1 MCRPSSAVVAALL
14 LLPALSVRAQVA
26 RDTTL
31 ANGLQVYVAESHRVP
46 EAMVTVVVRTGAFTQ
61 DAKQDGVAHMYE
73 HLLFHSYPR
82 GMDALNRET
91 YNIDGGYNGETTA
104 DYVDFYMELPSSHV
118 ADAIKILGRLVRN
131 ARFSES
137 NVKAERPIVLD
148 ELARD
153 ASTLRSRI
161 ERQVLERLWGQSWS
175 RVDVGGDSATVSGLS
190 PEILQSQ
197 YSIYYV
203 PNNVA
208 LIVSG
213 DVSAKDVWKA
223 AADVFGDWP
232 RGPEPPAPGPYPPL
246 ERSSF
251 LLLAAPVP
259 DVTVIVASQG
269 PSYTPSD
276 SDAVPVDLLT
286 GLINQPASAFQSR
299 LVGNGLFTSVTAS
312 YQGHRHDGT
321 IEIAASAP
329 LEHGQQAVLA
339 LLNELEVI
347 DGMSGITEEDIGYAR
362 RALVVAEAIN
372 DQDPHRLAEDLA
384 SWWGGPGIGA
394 YDAYDRQLAT
404 LHVSDVARV
413 AAKYVVQR
421 PHVVGIL
428 APRPFLEALR
438 ARLASGNG
446 GQP

>member
-1 MCRPSSAVVAALL
+1 MCRPPSAAFAVLL
-14 LLPALSVRAQVA
+14 LLPTLSARAQVA

-46 EAMVTVVVRTGAFTQ
+46 EAMVNVVVRTGAFTQ
-61 DAKQDGVAHMYE
+61 DAQQDGLAHMYE

-82 GMDALNRET
+82 GLDALNRET
-91 YNIDGGYNGETTA
+91 YSIDGDYNGGTTE
-104 DYVDFYMELPSSHV
+104 DYVDFHIELPAAHV
-118 ADAIKILGRLVRN
+118 ADAIKILGRLIRN

-137 NVKAERPIVLD
+137 SVKAERPIVLN
-148 ELARD
+148 ELAGN

-161 ERQVLERLWGQSWS
+161 ERQVRERLWGQSWS
-175 RVDVGGDSATVSGLS
+175 RVDVGGDSATVSALTTAT
-190 PEILQSQ
+190 LQSQ
-197 YSIYYV
+197 YAVYYV
-203 PNNVA
+203 PNNMA

-223 AADVFGDWP
+223 AADAFGDWP
-232 RGPEPPAPGPYPPL
+232 RGAEPPAPGPYASL

-259 DVTVIVASQG
+259 DVTVFVASQG
-269 PSYTPSD
+269 PSYTPAD
-276 SDAVPVDLLT
+276 SDAVPVYLLT
-286 GLINQPASAFQSR
+286 GLINQSASAFQSR
-299 LVGNGLFTSVTAS
+299 LVGNGLFTSLTAS
-312 YQGHRHDGT
+312 YAGHRHDGT

-339 LLNELEVI
+339 LLNELEVM
-347 DGMSGITEEDIGYAR
+347 DGMSGITEEDLGYAR
-362 RALVVAEAIN
+362 RALVVEEAIN

-384 SWWGGPGIGA
+384 YWWGGPGVPA

-404 LHVSDVARV
+404 LHVADVARV
-413 AAKYVVQR
+413 AAKYLVQR

-428 APRPFLEALR
+428 APRSFLEALR
-438 ARLASGNG
+438 ARLAGGNG
-446 GQP
+446 GNQ